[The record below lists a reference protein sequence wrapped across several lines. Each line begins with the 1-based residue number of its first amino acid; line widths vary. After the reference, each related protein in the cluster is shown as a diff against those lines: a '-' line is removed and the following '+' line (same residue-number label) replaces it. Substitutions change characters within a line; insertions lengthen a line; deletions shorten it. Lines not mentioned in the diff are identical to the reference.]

1 MQTRLKITFAYDGT
15 RYFGWQKTKT
25 GPSIQDELEKAL
37 ATILQHPVKVEGASR
52 TDRGVHSLGQVA
64 HFDVNH
70 FPKRLAHSLNQLLP
84 DDIHVQELIEV
95 DTKFHATLDNS
106 SKTYR
111 YELSNSTYQ
120 SPFNRLYQWHYPY
133 DLNIDKMQKACEKL
147 KGAKSFKALT
157 NQKKNET
164 YTSFIRDLT
173 LFSLKSQGPHFTFIL
188 EGNHFL
194 YKMAR
199 NLVGLVVYIGR
210 GKIELDE
217 IDTIL
222 NSEDRK
228 LAGITAPAHGLFL
241 DKVKF

>member
-15 RYFGWQKTKT
+15 RYFGWQKTLT
-25 GPSIQDELEKAL
+25 GPSIQAEIEKAL
-37 ATILQHPVKVEGASR
+37 STILQHPVKVEGASR
-52 TDRGVHSLGQVA
+52 TDRGVHALEQVA

-84 DDIHVQELIEV
+84 DDIHIQELIEV
-95 DTKFHATLDNS
+95 DPKFHATLDNS

-111 YELSNSTYQ
+111 YELSNARYQ

-147 KGAKSFKALT
+147 KGCKSFKALT

-173 LFSLKSQGPHFTFIL
+173 QFSLNVEGHHFTFIL

-241 DKVKF
+241 DRVMF